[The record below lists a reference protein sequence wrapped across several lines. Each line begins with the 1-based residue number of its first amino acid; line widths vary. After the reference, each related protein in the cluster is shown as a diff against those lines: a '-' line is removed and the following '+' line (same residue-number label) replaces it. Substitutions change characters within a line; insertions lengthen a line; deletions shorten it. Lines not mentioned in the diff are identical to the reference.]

1 MRGIEGP
8 RRDPE
13 SFPELLSV
21 TEADPNNFSFLQFSV
36 RGCRVGTAERR
47 KKKERKKEQKKE
59 AKKDEGK
66 LFSKIVIFPQKQ
78 KKNQF
83 FNEVECHFR
92 R

>member
-21 TEADPNNFSFLQFSV
+21 TKADPNNFRFLQFSV

-47 KKKERKKEQKKE
+47 KKERKNTCENNGIPSCNAQRTQL
-59 AKKDEGK
+59 ARTNNGGWGGGGG
-66 LFSKIVIFPQKQ
+66 VQ
-78 KKNQF
+78 
-83 FNEVECHFR
+83 NEL
-92 R
+92 